1 MKKYDIF
8 WKYDVWK
15 YDIWHMLYVIYPSEQ
30 ERWCMVLSC
39 CMMEPVPVWRKRFYF
54 FINLCDSY
62 CNTIVYWLFSPNI
75 QPPWGTHQNSPSLC
89 TIDQVHPGPWAK
101 AIPQMGLPLPEAEIT
116 QTVLPSMFFMC
127 ATGTLSFYSTWT
139 VLTGQGH
146 LDWQIPDCWLSRWL
160 LLNVCPNVWKSQHPL
175 LSM

>member
-1 MKKYDIF
+1 MTWVPYVMKKYDIF

-15 YDIWHMLYVIYPSEQ
+15 YDMWHMLYVIYPSEQ

-39 CMMEPVPVWRKRFYF
+39 CMMEPVLVWRKRFYF

-89 TIDQVHPGPWAK
+89 TIYQVHPGPWAK

-116 QTVLPSMFFMC
+116 QTVLPSMFLCVLQELYLSIVHEQFWLGR
-127 ATGTLSFYSTWT
+127 ATLIGRSLT
-139 VLTGQGH
+139 VDYLGGF
-146 LDWQIPDCWLSRWL
+146 C
-160 LLNVCPNVWKSQHPL
+160 
-175 LSM
+175 